1 MVLKNS
7 SNYGFTVDT
16 NDKKNKMQLLWPAM
30 SYDRLSVA
38 AHFLCGKAKQIKVK
52 LASCLQFKTSVML
65 WNHPL
70 TTPSNMF
77 KDHLHIL
84 CTRFLFSVAQQCTL
98 SLPSQRLRLV
108 FVPCFP
114 VHLTLSVLLA
124 NAFLFDR
131 VHHMRSYAP
140 SVCLLYFPF
149 TPLGRVFAALLAR
162 SPTTQHNHSW
172 FFFVNLL
179 LFSLTFNL
187 KGIFY
192 RFVCSPLHG
201 VLYALLCHCTAFLV
215 RGPIS
220 FA

>member
-1 MVLKNS
+1 
-7 SNYGFTVDT
+7 
-16 NDKKNKMQLLWPAM
+16 M

-124 NAFLFDR
+124 NAVLFDR

-172 FFFVNLL
+172 FFFCQLITIFAHVQPEGHFLSLCLL
-179 LFSLTFNL
+179 STPRRIICPAMPLYGLPCEGTH
-187 KGIFY
+187 
-192 RFVCSPLHG
+192 FVCLTC
-201 VLYALLCHCTAFLV
+201 ALLKIRLESIVFQWPM
-215 RGPIS
+215 RS
-220 FA
+220 WRR